1 MVADSERRRLI
12 STATPCMVNSIFAF
26 PLENSDVLSSTVY
39 RLTPLVLFLLLLM
52 CVRNSELEDKS
63 AHDLS
68 NLLCF
73 CFGICYARHV
83 WEIALFECGLRVL
96 ETCGFE
102 PLFSYPF
109 FLLISR
115 HYWSCDRVPF
125 PVSLHCALWPNVG
138 PPSWFS
144 FAEQFQI
151 VVAVPACT
159 ANCMPF
165 YFLPLA
171 FYVYVREL
179 AFLAYYQCKLSLQNR
194 VCFLVYYYNFLST
207 MLCSGISLCS
217 YFLSVKSVML
227 KHH

>member
-83 WEIALFECGLRVL
+83 
-96 ETCGFE
+96 
-102 PLFSYPF
+102 
-109 FLLISR
+109 
-115 HYWSCDRVPF
+115 
-125 PVSLHCALWPNVG
+125 
-138 PPSWFS
+138 
-144 FAEQFQI
+144 
-151 VVAVPACT
+151 
-159 ANCMPF
+159 
-165 YFLPLA
+165 
-171 FYVYVREL
+171 
-179 AFLAYYQCKLSLQNR
+179 
-194 VCFLVYYYNFLST
+194 
-207 MLCSGISLCS
+207 
-217 YFLSVKSVML
+217 
-227 KHH
+227 